1 MAPLSHSRVPPPFLR
16 HNLSRNPPPIS
27 RHLRQDTSSVDSTGR
42 SRRVN
47 TTHDANLVFLRKFWG
62 ERLQRVERSRLSA
75 VSHSCVVPELHL
87 TL

>member
-1 MAPLSHSRVPPPFLR
+1 MAPLSHSRVPPPPSSDIIY
-16 HNLSRNPPPIS
+16 HATYPPIS

-62 ERLQRVERSRLSA
+62 ERLQRVERSRLRT
-75 VSHSCVVPELHL
+75 VQ
-87 TL
+87 